1 MPCLLHSLLPLS
13 STPKPLLL
21 ANSSVTSGPFAAD
34 SQRLLSFH
42 TVTAVSKTKSETRIN
57 NKAEDDYHATL
68 KALNSKGRF
77 PRKSLG
83 QHYML
88 NSEVNDQLVAAAD
101 VQEGDLVV
109 EIGPGTGSLTNVLV
123 NSGATVLAIEKDPY
137 MAALVTERFSSLD
150 GVKVLQE
157 DFTKCHIRSHLST
170 VSQSGRN
177 SSGVK
182 PQYAKVVSNLPF
194 NISTEVI
201 KQLLPMGDI
210 FSEVI
215 LLLQEEAAV
224 RMVDSSLRSSEY
236 RPINIFINFYS
247 EPEYKFKVPRTNFF
261 PQPKVDAAV
270 VSFRLKQPV
279 DYPPVSSAKS
289 FFSMVNCAFN
299 GKRKMLR
306 KTLQHICSPPEIEEA
321 LVSAGLPS
329 TSRPE
334 ELALDDFVR
343 LHNSIIVKA

>member
-1 MPCLLHSLLPLS
+1 MPCLLHSMLPLS
-13 STPKPLLL
+13 LTPKPLLL
-21 ANSSVTSGPFAAD
+21 PNSDGPFAAN
-34 SQRLLSFH
+34 SPRRLENLH
-42 TVTAVSKTKSETRIN
+42 TINAMSKTKSETRNN
-57 NKAEDDYHATL
+57 NKTEDDYHATL

-88 NSEVNDQLVAAAD
+88 NSEVNDQLVAAGH

-150 GVKVLQE
+150 RVKVLQE

-170 VSQSGRN
+170 VSQSGTN
-177 SSGVK
+177 SSVVR

-210 FSEVI
+210 FSEVV

-247 EPEYKFKVPRTNFF
+247 DPEYKFKVPRTNFF
-261 PQPKVDAAV
+261 PQPK
-270 VSFRLKQPV
+270 
-279 DYPPVSSAKS
+279 
-289 FFSMVNCAFN
+289 VNCAFN

-306 KTLQHICSPPEIEEA
+306 KTLQHICSSLEIEEA
-321 LVSAGLPS
+321 LIGAGLPS

-343 LHNSIIVKA
+343 LHNSIVKP

>member
-21 ANSSVTSGPFAAD
+21 AKSPAYDGPVGANRPRPK
-34 SQRLLSFH
+34 SHH
-42 TVTAVSKTKSETRIN
+42 TITAISKTKSKTRIN

-88 NSEVNDQLVAAAD
+88 NSSVNEELVAAAD
-101 VQEGDLVV
+101 IQEGDLVV

-123 NSGATVLAIEKDPY
+123 DAGATVLAIEKDPY
-137 MAALVTERFSSLD
+137 MAALVIERFSSLNH
-150 GVKVLQE
+150 VKVLQE

-170 VSQSGRN
+170 ISQSGRN

-182 PQYAKVVSNLPF
+182 PQYAK
-194 NISTEVI
+194 
-201 KQLLPMGDI
+201 
-210 FSEVI
+210 
-215 LLLQEEAAV
+215 EEAAV
-224 RMVDSSLRSSEY
+224 RLVDSSSGSSEY

-247 EPEYKFKVPRTNFF
+247 DPEYRFKVPRTNFF

-289 FFSMVNCAFN
+289 FFSMVNSAFN

-306 KTLQHICSPPEIEEA
+306 KTLQHICPSLEIEEA
-321 LVSAGLPS
+321 LVGAGLPS
-329 TSRPE
+329 TARPE
-334 ELALDDFVR
+334 ELALEDFVR
-343 LHNSIIVKA
+343 LHNSIAKA

>member
-1 MPCLLHSLLPLS
+1 MPSLLHPLLPLS
-13 STPKPLLL
+13 STPKPP
-21 ANSSVTSGPFAAD
+21 ANSPAYDGPFAVH
-34 SQRLLSFH
+34 STRTKSLH
-42 TVTAVSKTKSETRIN
+42 TVAAVPKTTSETRI
-57 NKAEDDYHATL
+57 NKAEDDYHATV

-150 GVKVLQE
+150 YVKVLQE

-170 VSQSGRN
+170 VLQSGMN

-182 PQYAKVVSNLPF
+182 PKHAKVVSNLPF

-210 FSEVI
+210 FSEVV

-247 EPEYKFKVPRTNFF
+247 DPEYKFKVPRTNFF

-306 KTLQHICSPPEIEEA
+306 KTLQHICPSLEIEEA

-334 ELALDDFVR
+334 ELALNDFVR
-343 LHNSIIVKA
+343 LHNSIVKP

>member
-1 MPCLLHSLLPLS
+1 MHSLLLS
-13 STPKPLLL
+13 STPKPLLFP
-21 ANSSVTSGPFAAD
+21 NSPVYDGPFAAN
-34 SQRLLSFH
+34 SLKPKTQIL
-42 TVTAVSKTKSETRIN
+42 AISKTKTETRIN
-57 NKAEDDYHATL
+57 NKAEDDYYATI

-88 NSEVNDQLVAAAD
+88 NAEVNEQLVAATD
-101 VQEGDLVV
+101 VKEGDLVI

-123 NSGATVLAIEKDPY
+123 NSGATALAIE
-137 MAALVTERFSSLD
+137 
-150 GVKVLQE
+150 
-157 DFTKCHIRSHLST
+157 
-170 VSQSGRN
+170 
-177 SSGVK
+177 
-182 PQYAKVVSNLPF
+182 KVVSNLPF
-194 NISTEVI
+194 NISTDVI
-201 KQLLPMGDI
+201 KQLLPMGDV
-210 FSEVI
+210 FLEVV

-224 RMVDSSLRSSEY
+224 RKVDSSLRSSEY

-247 EPEYKFKVPRTNFF
+247 DPEYKFKVPRTNFF

-270 VSFRLKQPV
+270 ASFRLKQPV

-289 FFSMVNCAFN
+289 FFSVVNCAFN
-299 GKRKMLR
+299 GKHKMLL
-306 KTLQHICSPPEIEEA
+306 KTLRHICSSLEIEKA

-343 LHNSIIVKA
+343 LHNTIVKA

>member
-21 ANSSVTSGPFAAD
+21 AKSPAYDGPVGANRPRPK
-34 SQRLLSFH
+34 SHH
-42 TVTAVSKTKSETRIN
+42 TITAISKTKSKTRIN

-88 NSEVNDQLVAAAD
+88 NSSVNEELVAAAD
-101 VQEGDLVV
+101 IQEGDLVV

-123 NSGATVLAIEKDPY
+123 DAGATVLAIEKDPY
-137 MAALVTERFSSLD
+137 MAALVIERFSSLNH
-150 GVKVLQE
+150 VKVLQE

-170 VSQSGRN
+170 ISQSGRN

-182 PQYAKVVSNLPF
+182 PQYAK
-194 NISTEVI
+194 
-201 KQLLPMGDI
+201 
-210 FSEVI
+210 
-215 LLLQEEAAV
+215 EEAAV
-224 RMVDSSLRSSEY
+224 RLVDSSSGSSEY

-247 EPEYKFKVPRTNFF
+247 DPEYRFKVPRTNFF
-261 PQPKVDAAV
+261 PQPKVN
-270 VSFRLKQPV
+270 S
-279 DYPPVSSAKS
+279 
-289 FFSMVNCAFN
+289 AFN

-306 KTLQHICSPPEIEEA
+306 KTLQHICPSLEIEEA
-321 LVSAGLPS
+321 LVGAGLPS
-329 TSRPE
+329 TARPE
-334 ELALDDFVR
+334 ELALEDFVR
-343 LHNSIIVKA
+343 LHNSIAKA

>member
-1 MPCLLHSLLPLS
+1 MHSLLPRS
-13 STPKPLLL
+13 STPKPLLYD
-21 ANSSVTSGPFAAD
+21 GPFAA
-34 SQRLLSFH
+34 SSRRPKCLN
-42 TVTAVSKTKSETRIN
+42 TITAISKAKSE
-57 NKAEDDYHATL
+57 NKADEDDYYATL

-88 NSEVNDQLVAAAD
+88 NSSVNEELVAAAD

-150 GVKVLQE
+150 CVKVLQE

-170 VSQSGRN
+170 VSQSARN

-182 PQYAKVVSNLPF
+182 PQYAK
-194 NISTEVI
+194 
-201 KQLLPMGDI
+201 
-210 FSEVI
+210 
-215 LLLQEEAAV
+215 EEAAV

-247 EPEYKFKVPRTNFF
+247 DPEYKFKVPRTNFF

-306 KTLQHICSPPEIEEA
+306 KTLQHICPSLEIEEA

-343 LHNSIIVKA
+343 LHNSIVKA

>member
-1 MPCLLHSLLPLS
+1 MHSLLPLS
-13 STPKPLLL
+13 STPKPLLYD
-21 ANSSVTSGPFAAD
+21 GPFAA
-34 SQRLLSFH
+34 SSRRPKCLN
-42 TVTAVSKTKSETRIN
+42 TITAISKAKSE
-57 NKAEDDYHATL
+57 NKADEDDYYATL

-88 NSEVNDQLVAAAD
+88 NSSVNEELVAAAD

-150 GVKVLQE
+150 CVKVLHE

-170 VSQSGRN
+170 VLQSARN

-182 PQYAKVVSNLPF
+182 PQYAK
-194 NISTEVI
+194 
-201 KQLLPMGDI
+201 
-210 FSEVI
+210 
-215 LLLQEEAAV
+215 EEAAV

-247 EPEYKFKVPRTNFF
+247 DPEYKFKVPRTNFF

-306 KTLQHICSPPEIEEA
+306 KTLQHICPSLEIEEA

-343 LHNSIIVKA
+343 LHNSIVKA

>member
-57 NKAEDDYHATL
+57 KKAEDDYHATL

-83 QHYML
+83 Q
-88 NSEVNDQLVAAAD
+88 
-101 VQEGDLVV
+101 
-109 EIGPGTGSLTNVLV
+109 
-123 NSGATVLAIEKDPY
+123 DPY